1 MMTRFLLCLL
11 LGLAV
16 PLLAADQVADE
27 LKKIEGNW
35 DVVEFEFAGK
45 KVDSQAGAPDKAS
58 VKNGVIDFSLKG
70 QVIPHFSGLQI
81 TIREVEGKRLLNLT
95 RNGNETL
102 PCLYELNEPGLK
114 IAMPLVSTAKKPA
127 DSLARPDSFETKD
140 KPVVV
145 MTLKRQ

>member
-1 MMTRFLLCLL
+1 MTRFLICLVLCL
-11 LGLAV
+11 AA
-16 PLLAADQVADE
+16 PLLAADQFAAE
-27 LKKIEGNW
+27 LKKFEGNW
-35 DVVEFEFAGK
+35 GVVEFEFAGK
-45 KVDSQAGAPDKAS
+45 KVDSQTGAPEKAT

-70 QVIPHFSGLQI
+70 QVIPHFSGLLI

-102 PCLYELNEPGLK
+102 PCLYEFNEPSLK
-114 IAMPLVSTAKKPA
+114 IAMPMVSTVKKAA
-127 DSLARPDSFETKD
+127 DPLARPDSFETKD